1 MDRFR
6 TGVVLA
12 GYLIWATIVALGTA
26 WSVPAPPSIKVVA
39 PTEVQIKEQFK
50 HEQEARRIARRVAWE
65 TSAARAVYRAN
76 GCRLAERDG
85 LSVLTG
91 RAAYEYGVS
100 ARVLAAVIYVES
112 SCNPRAVSGKDSIGL
127 MQVNP
132 RVWGHRDQLSDPA
145 FNVDLGTKIL
155 ASYIRR
161 YGVIEGLHHY
171 NGLGNPT
178 NEYADKVLSKAG
190 MKDAFQT

>member
-6 TGVVLA
+6 IGVA
-12 GYLIWATIVALGTA
+12 GYLLILWATVVALGA
-26 WSVPAPPSIKVVA
+26 PYNVPAPPPIKVVA

-50 HEQEARRIARRVAWE
+50 REQEARRIARRVAWE

-100 ARVLAAVIYVES
+100 ARLLAAVIFVES

-155 ASYIRR
+155 ASYIHHH
-161 YGVIEGLHHY
+161 GLVEGLHHY
-171 NGLGNPT
+171 NGLGDPSDS
-178 NEYADKVLSKAG
+178 YARKVLEAG
-190 MKDAFQT
+190 KIEWPS

>member
-6 TGVVLA
+6 TGVVIV
-12 GYLIWATIVALGTA
+12 GYLLWAAIAALGTA

-39 PTEVQIKEQFK
+39 PTEAQIKEQFK

-100 ARVLAAVIYVES
+100 ARVLAAVIFVES
-112 SCNPRAVSGKDSIGL
+112 SCSPRAVSGRDSIGL

-132 RVWGHRDQLSDPA
+132 RIWGHRDQLTDPT
-145 FNVDLGTKIL
+145 FNINLGAKIL
-155 ASYIRR
+155 AGYIRH
-161 YGVIEGLHHY
+161 YGRVEGLHHY
-171 NGLGNPT
+171 NGLGDPSDS
-178 NEYADKVLSKAG
+178 YARKVFAAG
-190 MKDAFQT
+190 AIEWPS